1 MPIQAPQNHVFGEF
15 WPQTFFYYWDPQKA
29 LGYLTRKH
37 AFWAINV
44 RDRSSS
50 VTCRR
55 EQEYKKDK
63 VTENSHP
70 TQTPFPS
77 SHINQILHAGSYRG
91 YLSWFWVSLKLV
103 KNVGAVEGRNFG
115 IPIDLAHCLYNSLL
129 LSHKPW
135 WILIRQSRQQTI
147 NRWQL
152 TAISRPKSYFFS
164 RVRDMEHSTPP
175 WFFFGG
181 GDLEPPLILTF
192 GPHSRETLG
201 LLVIRSSSSTKFCHE
216 KLESLWHVVLKIS
229 YF

>member
-1 MPIQAPQNHVFGEF
+1 VIGLLV
-15 WPQTFFYYWDPQKA
+15 WPVGVSKNT
-29 LGYLTRKH
+29 
-37 AFWAINV
+37 
-44 RDRSSS
+44 
-50 VTCRR
+50 
-55 EQEYKKDK
+55 KKDK

-135 WILIRQSRQQTI
+135 WIFIRQSRQQTI

-175 WFFFGG
+175 DFFLGG
-181 GDLEPPLILTF
+181 GPRTATDFDVWSSFERNFRPTRNPLIQ
-192 GPHSRETLG
+192 
-201 LLVIRSSSSTKFCHE
+201 
-216 KLESLWHVVLKIS
+216 
-229 YF
+229 